1 MCLLTKHNTIRYVL
15 YMQPFR
21 LLQRTLEQA
30 PAGRYLFT
38 AGDFSPLFPDLSV
51 AALRMLLSR
60 AVEQELLLRVCKGVY
75 IYSKADY
82 QKGLVLYHTAA
93 RLREG
98 SLSYLSLESVL
109 SEAGLIS
116 QIPLGWITLMTRGRS
131 GEINCGPWGAI
142 EFIHTQRKVETLM
155 EELSFDDRFCLW
167 RASVKLA
174 LRDMRLA
181 RRPMDLVVYE

>member
-1 MCLLTKHNTIRYVL
+1 
-15 YMQPFR
+15 MQPFH
-21 LLQRTLEQA
+21 LLQKTLEQA

-38 AGDFSPLFPDLSV
+38 TGDFSPLFPDLSV

-75 IYSKADY
+75 IYSKAGY
-82 QKGLVLYHTAA
+82 QKGLVLYHTAS
-93 RLREG
+93 RLREE

-109 SEAGLIS
+109 SGAGLIS

-131 GEINCGPWGAI
+131 GKINCGPWGTI
-142 EFIHTQRKVETLM
+142 EFIHTQRKSETLM
-155 EELSFDDRFCLW
+155 DELSFDGRYCLW

-174 LRDMRLA
+174 LHDMKLA
-181 RRPMDLVVYE
+181 RRPMDLVDLTMTEGAKSQLR